1 MTRINKK
8 NLQSKKLPIYIF
20 LDSNIL
26 QYSADK
32 NKSKSQAFIDLFDKL
47 KKEGYDLA
55 VSEIVIIENLHGLYG
70 KRHKKAYA
78 HLSKLVKKVVSENV
92 LLSAAEIGGLYKDEE
107 FQDIDIGDKI
117 IAATAFLDK
126 GLMLT
131 RNHKHFPPPFFESIE
146 WFPVTFKTN
155 GRHINTIDVCLYKPR
170 YKLIAR
176 RIKEKEKASS

>member
-1 MTRINKK
+1 MIRINKK
-8 NLQSKKLPIYIF
+8 NPQTKKLPIYIF
-20 LDSNIL
+20 IDSDIL

-78 HLSKLVKKVVSENV
+78 HLSKFVKKVVSENV
-92 LLSAAEIGGLYKDEE
+92 LLAAAEIGGLYKDER
-107 FQDIDIGDKI
+107 FQDINIGDKI

-126 GLMLT
+126 GFILT
-131 RNHKHFPPPFFESIE
+131 NNHKDFPPPFFESIE
-146 WFPVTFKTN
+146 WFPTAFKTS
-155 GRHINTIDVCLYKPR
+155 GKYVSTIDVCLYKPR
-170 YKLIAR
+170 YELISR
-176 RIKEKEKASS
+176 RIKEKGKASS